1 MISKLKLLLFI
12 FLSTAVITTVS
23 AQQIIK
29 NRLIVL
35 SDIEAD
41 PDDSQSLLRLLLYSN
56 QIEIE
61 GLNATTSVHQKS
73 RVAPETIMKI
83 IDGYNKVQPNLLKH
97 EPGYPT
103 AQTLLAVVKQ
113 GLPLYGKEA
122 VGKGK
127 HSTGAW
133 FFGCYASRY
142 CLWAGRRHTIMADAY
157 S

>member
-1 MISKLKLLLFI
+1 MILNHSFDCYYI
-12 FLSTAVITTVS
+12 PI
-23 AQQIIK
+23 
-29 NRLIVL
+29 R
-35 SDIEAD
+35 
-41 PDDSQSLLRLLLYSN
+41 LRLKDSMPPHRFIRN
-56 QIEIE
+56 H
-61 GLNATTSVHQKS
+61 A
-73 RVAPETIMKI
+73 VAPETIMKI

-113 GLPLYGKEA
+113 GLPLYGKEP